1 MKESRMD
8 GQKKKQIILGIQEIT
23 DLFYQNQ
30 LEQGIERLPEL
41 IKSLTVLAEEIEAE
55 KQEGYTLKLK
65 QLVEAMGLKDY
76 VLLSDILV
84 FELSD
89 YIE

>member
-1 MKESRMD
+1 MD
-8 GQKKKQIILGIQEIT
+8 GLKKKQIILGIQEIT

>member
-1 MKESRMD
+1 MD
-8 GQKKKQIILGIQEIT
+8 GQKKKQITLGIQEIT

>member
-1 MKESRMD
+1 MD

>member
-1 MKESRMD
+1 MD

-89 YIE
+89 

>member
-1 MKESRMD
+1 MD
-8 GQKKKQIILGIQEIT
+8 GRKKKQIVAGIQEIT

-41 IKSLTVLAEEIEAE
+41 IKSLTALAEEIEAE

-65 QLVEAMGLKDY
+65 QLVEAMELKDY

>member
-1 MKESRMD
+1 MD

-41 IKSLTVLAEEIEAE
+41 IKFLTVLAEEIEAE

>member
-1 MKESRMD
+1 MD
-8 GQKKKQIILGIQEIT
+8 GQKKKQIISGIQEIT

-41 IKSLTVLAEEIEAE
+41 IKSLTALAEEIEAE

-65 QLVEAMGLKDY
+65 QLVEAMELKDY